1 MRDLNTVDAD
11 GHCSG
16 ENKLTFFLMQCSRL
30 QSKLQSNEPQLAL
43 VSCAERKKVAKFVV
57 IVR

>member
-1 MRDLNTVDAD
+1 
-11 GHCSG
+11 
-16 ENKLTFFLMQCSRL
+16 MQCSRL

-57 IVR
+57 IVSSMDLQKEPTQMDNAHNTM